1 MFNEGFFLTGL
12 QENCKKK
19 KEIFQQLVI
28 EGGCQLEF
36 AFNILYESEAS
47 IDKAS
52 EGEIVVVLLRTLSN
66 TVYGSL
72 RLALWVKFDNQKGLI
87 SS

>member
-1 MFNEGFFLTGL
+1 M
-12 QENCKKK
+12 
-19 KEIFQQLVI
+19 
-28 EGGCQLEF
+28 EF

-47 IDKAS
+47 VDKTS

-72 RLALWVKFDNQKGLI
+72 RLALWVKFDNQKDQYPLKYIKNAYQI
-87 SS
+87 SYKILFQYQKPGPLG

>member
-1 MFNEGFFLTGL
+1 
-12 QENCKKK
+12 
-19 KEIFQQLVI
+19 
-28 EGGCQLEF
+28 LEF

-52 EGEIVVVLLRTLSN
+52 EGEVVVVLLRTLSN

-72 RLALWVKFDNQKGLI
+72 RLALWVKFDNQKDQY
-87 SS
+87 SH